1 MARTMARADYDYIIV
16 GSGSAGSVLAN
27 RLSVRREI
35 KVLLLEAGGS
45 DKSLFVRM
53 PAGIARL
60 GTSRFNWLYETTQQ
74 AAMNGRRMYQPR
86 GRLLGGSSSVNAMV
100 YTRGQAADYDHWR
113 QLGNA
118 GWSYADVLPYFK
130 KSERNERLH
139 DEFHGS
145 DGPLNVAERPY
156 TNPLSHVFLEAAQQ
170 AGIPLNPDFN
180 GAMQLG
186 CGLFQ
191 VTQKNGERCSAAA
204 AYLHPVAKRKN
215 LTIRTKAQATR
226 ILIEM
231 NRAVGV
237 EYVRGGKLY
246 KVRAAR
252 EVVLAGGSINSPQ
265 LLLLSGVGP
274 AQELGALGI
283 PVKLDLPGVGKNLQD
298 HLNVNI
304 LQRAT
309 PGITLDSKSR
319 GLGTI
324 MPTLE
329 FLLRRT
335 GPGTSNVAEAGAFVI
350 SALGAATPD
359 IQYHFIPAQVIDHA
373 RKQLDGHGITLH
385 ACCLRPQ
392 SRGEIRLA
400 SRDPLQPA
408 VIDPNYLAS
417 DYDRKILID
426 SIRRGREILASP
438 AFKPFLGEERF
449 PGAAQQSDAELT
461 EFVRATA
468 ETEYHPVGTCKM
480 GGDPMAVV
488 DDKLRVRGIDR
499 LRVIDASI
507 MPSVVSG
514 NTNAP
519 VIMIAEKG
527 AEMMLAPA
535 AKQIDNEGF
544 HRGVIATLN
553 P

>member
-1 MARTMARADYDYIIV
+1 MATKEYDYIIV
-16 GSGSAGSVLAN
+16 GAGSAGCVLAN
-27 RLSVRREI
+27 RLSANREI

-45 DKSLFVRM
+45 DRSLFVRM
-53 PAGIARL
+53 PAGIAKL
-60 GTSRFNWLYETTQQ
+60 GTPRFGWMYETAPQK
-74 AAMNGRRMYQPR
+74 AMNNRCMYQPR

-100 YTRGQAADYDHWR
+100 YMRGQAADYDHWR

-130 KSERNERLH
+130 KSECNERLH

-156 TNPLSHVFLEAAQQ
+156 TNPLSHVFVEAAQQ
-170 AGIPLNPDFN
+170 VGIPFNPDFN
-180 GAMQLG
+180 GAVQLG

-191 VTQKNGERCSAAA
+191 VTQKNGERWSAAN
-204 AYLHPVAKRKN
+204 AYLRPAAARRN
-215 LTIRTKAQATR
+215 LTVITKAQATR
-226 ILIEM
+226 VLIEVY
-231 NRAVGV
+231 RAVGV
-237 EYVRGGKLY
+237 EYLRGGKFY
-246 KVRAAR
+246 TARARR

-298 HLNVNI
+298 HLNVNV
-304 LQRAT
+304 LHRAT
-309 PGITLDSKSR
+309 AGVTLDAKNR
-319 GLGTI
+319 GLGPL

-329 FLLRRT
+329 FLTRRT
-335 GPGTSNVAEAGAFVI
+335 GPATSNVAEAGAFVI
-350 SALGAATPD
+350 STLGAATPD
-359 IQYHFIPAQVIDHA
+359 IQFHFIPAQVVDHA
-373 RKQLDGHGITLH
+373 RQRLDGDGVTVH
-385 ACCLRPQ
+385 ACCLRPH
-392 SRGEIRLA
+392 SRGEVRLA

-417 DYDRKILID
+417 GYDLKILID
-426 SIRRGREILASP
+426 GIRRGRDVLSAAS
-438 AFKPFLGEERF
+438 FKPFLRDERL
-449 PGAAQQSDAELT
+449 PGAALQSDAELA
-461 EFVRATA
+461 EFIRATA

-488 DDKLRVRGIDR
+488 DEELRVRGLER

-507 MPSVVSG
+507 MPTVVSG

-519 VIMIAEKG
+519 TIMIAEKG
-527 AEMMLAPA
+527 ADMMLAA
-535 AKQIDNEGF
+535 AS
-544 HRGVIATLN
+544 
-553 P
+553 